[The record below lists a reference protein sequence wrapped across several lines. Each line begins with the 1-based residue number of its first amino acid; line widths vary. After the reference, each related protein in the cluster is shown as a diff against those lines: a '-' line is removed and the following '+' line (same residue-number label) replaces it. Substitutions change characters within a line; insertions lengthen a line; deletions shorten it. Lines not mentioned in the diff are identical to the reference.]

1 MTEPTPARAP
11 RLIDLDAAR
20 EARAATT
27 AEPIAVL
34 FQGETFTIP
43 GECPVLFLDL
53 IVEDRI
59 RDGFA
64 ELFSAEDAA
73 RFWELRPSLPDIEAF
88 AEGIAREYGIEGG
101 LGNLAGSGPSS

>member
-1 MTEPTPARAP
+1 MTEQTPARAP

-20 EARAATT
+20 EARAVADVEEV
-27 AEPIAVL
+27 ALV
-34 FQGETFTIP
+34 FKGETFTLP
-43 GECPVLFLDL
+43 AEVPVLFLDL

-64 ELFSAEDAA
+64 ELLSAEDAA

-88 AEGIAREYGIEGG
+88 AQGIADVYGIEGG
-101 LGNLAGSGPSS
+101 LGNLSGSGPSS